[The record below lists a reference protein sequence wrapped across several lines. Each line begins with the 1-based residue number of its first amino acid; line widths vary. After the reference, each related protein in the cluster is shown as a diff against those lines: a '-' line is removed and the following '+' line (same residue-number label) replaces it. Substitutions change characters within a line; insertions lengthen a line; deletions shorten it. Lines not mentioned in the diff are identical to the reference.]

1 MESVHALDL
10 VCRHFRAEHG
20 DAAMRLM
27 RSQKAKLS
35 SANYR
40 LRQKIEKL
48 EAQNARL
55 GEINDRLVSTH
66 AKALESNEQIYHT
79 LQKAIGHVIAL
90 NYLL

>member
-1 MESVHALDL
+1 MESVHVLDL

-27 RSQKAKLS
+27 RSQKSKLS

-66 AKALESNEQIYHT
+66 AKALVANEEIYHVI
-79 LQKAIGHVIAL
+79 QKAMTHVIAL